1 MPTLLSSLPAG
12 TKSTSSETGA
22 VSPSTVFAFVLLSST
37 ENSGWLFSGSD
48 WSLSSPEVV
57 SDSSLVVSDTSAPVL
72 SSVKS
77 DDSPS
82 PFPLSESASAGV
94 FCRSGGATLLQ
105 AQRTV
110 SIETMINASRVFI
123 CFDMMVILS

>member
-82 PFPLSESASAGV
+82 PFPLSESASEGV
-94 FCRSGGATLLQ
+94 LC
-105 AQRTV
+105 
-110 SIETMINASRVFI
+110 
-123 CFDMMVILS
+123 